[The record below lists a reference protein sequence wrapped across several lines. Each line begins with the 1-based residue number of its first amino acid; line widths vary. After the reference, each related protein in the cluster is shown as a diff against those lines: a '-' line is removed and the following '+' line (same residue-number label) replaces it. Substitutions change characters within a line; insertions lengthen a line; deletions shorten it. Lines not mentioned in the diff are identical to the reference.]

1 MKTIELLTAE
11 ELLLVKGGTNEENE
25 TAIWDV
31 EEMGD
36 PTKDDTKT
44 KKKTGGE
51 GN

>member
-11 ELLLVKGGTNEENE
+11 ELLLIKGGTNEENE

-31 EEMGD
+31 EEMED
-36 PTKDDTKT
+36 PTKGDSK